1 MSHISLV
8 CTECGMSHKAD
19 MHTLGCG
26 KCGAPLDAEYESD
39 ARHTISWAGFE
50 MPVPYHSDVPG
61 VSMGEGDTPIVPL
74 PRIAESLGTTDL
86 FGKLEFMNPTGS
98 FKDRGTATMLSVAIE
113 HGVTE
118 VVEDSSGNA
127 GASVSAYSARADL
140 EAHVFAPSTAPVAKL
155 GQIRVYDAQTHAV
168 PGPREAS
175 TDAAVQFQRANGLI
189 YASHNLS
196 PYFVEG
202 TKTFAYEVAAQMS
215 PMPDHIVIPV
225 GNGSLLMGCW
235 KGFSELIAD
244 GVLDTMPKLHAIQA
258 EAVMPIAAEF
268 QGSEWSPGKA
278 TLAGGI
284 AVGSPPRKNQ
294 VLRALRGSGGVA
306 LAVSDESIVRW
317 QKRLAA
323 SEGIFAEPTSAA
335 AFAGIELLLRHGHIK
350 RDETVLAAITGFG
363 LKDALPE

>member
-1 MSHISLV
+1 MSHITLV
-8 CTECGMSHKAD
+8 CTECGASHKAD
-19 MHTLGCG
+19 MHTLECG
-26 KCGAPLDAEYESD
+26 KCGAPLDVEYEPE
-39 ARHTISWAGFE
+39 AGHTIRWAGFD
-50 MPVPYHSDVPG
+50 MSVPYHSDVPG
-61 VSMGEGDTPIVPL
+61 VSVGEGNTPVAPL
-74 PRIAESLGTTDL
+74 PRIAESLGTTNL

-98 FKDRGTATMLSVAIE
+98 FKDRGTATMLSVATE

-127 GASVSAYSARADL
+127 GASVSAYSARAGMK
-140 EAHVFAPSTAPVAKL
+140 AHVFAPSTAPVAKL
-155 GQIRVYDAQTHAV
+155 GQIRVYEARTHAV

-175 TDAAVQFQRANGLI
+175 TDAAVEFQRANGLV

-202 TKTFAYEVAAQMS
+202 TKTFAYEVTAQMS
-215 PMPDHIVIPV
+215 PLPDHIVIPV

-244 GVLDTMPKLHAIQA
+244 GTLDTMPRLHAIQA

-268 QGSEWSPGKA
+268 LGRDWSPGES

-294 VLRALRGSGGVA
+294 VLRAVRESSGVA
-306 LAVSDESIVRW
+306 LAVSDDSIVRW

-335 AFAGIELLLRHGHIK
+335 ALAGIEPLLRRGYIEK
-350 RDETVLAAITGFG
+350 NETVLAAITGFG

>member
-1 MSHISLV
+1 MSHIRLV
-8 CTECGMSHKAD
+8 CTECGASHKAD

-26 KCGAPLDAEYESD
+26 ECGAPLDVKYEPD
-39 ARHTISWAGFE
+39 ARHSIRWAGFDV
-50 MPVPYHSDVPG
+50 PVPYHSDIPK

-74 PRIAESLGTTDL
+74 HRIAESLGTIAL

-98 FKDRGTATMLSVAIE
+98 FKDRGTATMLSVAVE

-127 GASVSAYSARADL
+127 GASVSAYSARAGI

-155 GQIRVYDAQTHAV
+155 GQIRVYEAQTHAI

-175 TDAAVQFQRANGLI
+175 TDAAVEFQRANNMV

-215 PMPDHIVIPV
+215 PLPDHIVIPV

-235 KGFSELIAD
+235 KGFSELIAA
-244 GVLDTMPKLHAIQA
+244 GALDEMPRLHAIQA

-268 QGSEWSPGKA
+268 LGLEWSPGET

-294 VLRALRGSGGVA
+294 ALRAVRGSGGVV
-306 LAVSDESIVRW
+306 LAVSDDSIVRW

-335 AFAGIELLLRHGHIK
+335 AFAGIELMLQHGNIQG
-350 RDETVLAAITGFG
+350 DEAILAAITGFG